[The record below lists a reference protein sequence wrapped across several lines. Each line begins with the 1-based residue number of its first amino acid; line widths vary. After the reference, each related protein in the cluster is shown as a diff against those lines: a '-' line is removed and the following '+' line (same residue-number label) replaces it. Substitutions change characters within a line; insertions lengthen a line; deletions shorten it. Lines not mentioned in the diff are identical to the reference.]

1 MYWPPRSLHSLIPS
15 CLHWKT
21 WMNAV
26 PSLASVRM
34 GAVSTLWEATAAS
47 AMMVLRPAPLER
59 NVSVRS
65 TAHEHFATYWN
76 AFEQNSSAN
85 LKVRDSFCPLTILSS
100 DNRKGYCYTEVL
112 QTMCQQSSTSRSSVT
127 KSECCCNMGRGWGS
141 QCELCPLPGTVQY
154 KKMCPLGPGYTTD
167 GRGERHI
174 KHTLSNKIQQL
185 MYSYELWMKEFSF
198 DLCKKFQ
205 ANCLC
210 VFPFRHQWVPSDA
223 RSVSQWPVHQH
234 HRIIPLSLQC
244 GLQNWLHRNLL
255 CWYDW
260 SLFSFTDVVEV
271 QLCYW

>member
-1 MYWPPRSLHSLIPS
+1 MYWPLRSLHSLIPS

-26 PSLASVRM
+26 PSLASVRT

-47 AMMVLRPAPLER
+47 ATMVLRQAPLER
-59 NVSVRS
+59 NVLVSS

-76 AFEQNSSAN
+76 AFEQDSSAN
-85 LKVRDSFCPLTILSS
+85 LKVRNSFCPVTILSS

-167 GRGERHI
+167 GRGE
-174 KHTLSNKIQQL
+174 
-185 MYSYELWMKEFSF
+185 
-198 DLCKKFQ
+198 
-205 ANCLC
+205 
-210 VFPFRHQWVPSDA
+210 
-223 RSVSQWPVHQH
+223 
-234 HRIIPLSLQC
+234 
-244 GLQNWLHRNLL
+244 
-255 CWYDW
+255 
-260 SLFSFTDVVEV
+260 
-271 QLCYW
+271 